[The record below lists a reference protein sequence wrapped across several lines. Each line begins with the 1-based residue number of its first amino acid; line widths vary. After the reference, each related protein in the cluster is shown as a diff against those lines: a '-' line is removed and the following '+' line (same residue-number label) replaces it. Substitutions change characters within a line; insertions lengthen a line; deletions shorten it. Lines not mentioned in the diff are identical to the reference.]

1 MFEFIVF
8 LFVLFL
14 IPAAWYSVQYGI
26 LQLAKL
32 GVLWDIVPE
41 GYARAYVKMGKLAK
55 MGLSY
60 TGFQFKG
67 ALPTNASQ
75 DTDNL
80 GVYKIVHLPNEMA
93 LPNLDNRLRDIL
105 LPSWGVVWKGLPGF
119 YETHTVN
126 KLTWIDSTFQERVA
140 ENVTEVLVR
149 AYVYGLKMD
158 NVELQ
163 GSLEFNFRFLVGM
176 QVTNPALVWFRIDRY
191 VDAVLGGIKILIIKH
206 FKGLSWTDVVGT
218 NKASSQQGSTTQDAL
233 TKALKAVVK
242 AAKEFEELY
251 GVKIYEVGVFD
262 FEAANAETRLAI
274 TSEEVSLLK
283 ANAQIAEAEGRAK
296 ITKID
301 ADAKANA
308 KRTEAQAEADAINTI
323 NSAAANMSENALLL
337 KGFSAIENASAS
349 VTLVGKDLNLG
360 GMILPSNRNQP

>member
-242 AAKEFEELY
+242 ATKEFE
-251 GVKIYEVGVFD
+251 
-262 FEAANAETRLAI
+262 
-274 TSEEVSLLK
+274 
-283 ANAQIAEAEGRAK
+283 
-296 ITKID
+296 
-301 ADAKANA
+301 
-308 KRTEAQAEADAINTI
+308 
-323 NSAAANMSENALLL
+323 
-337 KGFSAIENASAS
+337 
-349 VTLVGKDLNLG
+349 
-360 GMILPSNRNQP
+360 